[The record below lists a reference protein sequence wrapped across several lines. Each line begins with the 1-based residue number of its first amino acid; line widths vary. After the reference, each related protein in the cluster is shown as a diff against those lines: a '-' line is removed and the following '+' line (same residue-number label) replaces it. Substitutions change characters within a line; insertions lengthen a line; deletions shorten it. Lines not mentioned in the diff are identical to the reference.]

1 MFQTRLFVG
10 NLPNSFEE
18 NELRSVFSKF
28 AEVTNLDIK
37 SKPAAGN
44 EASKFAF
51 VTISGANNDVEA
63 CIRHFSNADFN
74 GNKLYVT
81 RARESF
87 LERLQRERLEN
98 EQKEAEKHKNQKEPS
113 KKHPVIKLG
122 EGLNPRKRK
131 IAINQNG
138 IQPTRKNIKEDHIDE
153 HKVNIHKPPGDG
165 AFNKQ
170 QDVSAEDKKK
180 LESSKKRMESMMKK
194 RQEFKSKQQIIKTGL
209 IDIDKKPNKKLRF
222 SDTEDDLQEFAK
234 HPEQKKQAKKNTL
247 FDDDE
252 SDGEVN
258 FEIKKQY
265 EGKKGQ
271 KVLDLQSRYKSDKRF
286 VLDERFI
293 EDDQTE
299 DEAEEIEG
307 DRDPSEP
314 VEGTQG
320 DEKTKQIKILEDV
333 LGVAIKSHASKPDK
347 DKKAK
352 PSMGM
357 IRFDP
362 MNPEHAK
369 FVVPMEEV
377 KQESKKSKKKVKE
390 MSELGPLQPE
400 VPKVEV
406 SKEQFYKSEITKEA
420 FEQPAEG
427 FSLRSLFNRDD
438 DAGEDET
445 VPQGKT
451 EQDSYTPVQ
460 PQKQKKVKNPLEPG
474 EKNPFVYDSSES
486 EAEDEDPESNTNT
499 GKYVPQLTE
508 VKAVWKE
515 NLFFSKDDVRL
526 KDGLAFFNNVG
537 LQDAPKER
545 RELKSV
551 MKKRIYNTARKN
563 QMFKKKIG
571 GRKKSMKK
579 SYKKKS

>member
-1 MFQTRLFVG
+1 MSQTRLFVG
-10 NLPNSFEE
+10 NLPNDFEE

-37 SKPAAGN
+37 SKPAAEN
-44 EASKFAF
+44 ETSKFAF

-63 CIRHFSNADFN
+63 CIRYFGNTDFN
-74 GNKLYVT
+74 GSKLYVT

-87 LERLQRERLEN
+87 LERLQRERQEK
-98 EQKEAEKHKNQKEPS
+98 EQKDAEKHKSHKEPS

-122 EGLNPRKRK
+122 EGFNPRKRK
-131 IAINQNG
+131 IDINQNG
-138 IQPTRKNIKEDHIDE
+138 IQPIRNIKEHHD

-165 AFNKQ
+165 PFNKEQ
-170 QDVSAEDKKK
+170 AVSAEDKKK

-222 SDTEDDLQEFAK
+222 SDTEDDLQECAK
-234 HPEQKKQAKKNTL
+234 HPQQKKQAKKNTL

-299 DEAEEIEG
+299 DEAEEINR

-333 LGVAIKSHASKPDK
+333 LGVAIITHASKPDK

-377 KQESKKSKKKVKE
+377 KQESKKPKKKVKE
-390 MSELGPLQPE
+390 VSEPALLQPE

-427 FSLRSLFNRDD
+427 FRLRSLFNRDD
-438 DAGEDET
+438 DAGEDDT
-445 VPQGKT
+445 VSQGKT

-460 PQKQKKVKNPLEPG
+460 PQKQKKVKNPLDPG

-486 EAEDEDPESNTNT
+486 EAEDEDPENDTNT
-499 GKYVPQLTE
+499 GKDVPQLTE

-515 NLFFSKDDVRL
+515 NLFFSKDDIRL
-526 KDGLAFFNNVG
+526 KDGLAFFSNIG
-537 LQDAPKER
+537 LHDAPKER

-551 MKKRIYNTARKN
+551 MKKRIYNTTRKN

>member
-1 MFQTRLFVG
+1 MSQTRLFVG
-10 NLPNSFEE
+10 NLPNTFEQ
-18 NELRSVFSKF
+18 NELRSAFSKF

-37 SKPAAGN
+37 SKPATEN
-44 EASKFAF
+44 EGSKFAF
-51 VTISGANNDVEA
+51 VTISGANNEIEA
-63 CIRHFSNADFN
+63 CIRHFCNADFN
-74 GNKLYVT
+74 GSKLYVT

-87 LERLQRERLEN
+87 LERLQRERQEN
-98 EQKEAEKHKNQKEPS
+98 EQKEAEKQSNKEPS
-113 KKHPVIKLG
+113 KEHPVIKLG

-131 IAINQNG
+131 IDIKQNE
-138 IQPTRKNIKEDHIDE
+138 IQPTRNNKEHHIDE
-153 HKVNIHKPPGDG
+153 AKVNIHKPPVHG

-170 QDVSAEDKKK
+170 QAVSAEDKKK
-180 LESSKKRMESMMKK
+180 LESSKKRMASMLKK

-209 IDIDKKPNKKLRF
+209 IDIDKKPNQKLKF
-222 SDTEDDLQEFAK
+222 SDTEDDQQEFAK
-234 HPEQKKQAKKNTL
+234 HPGQKKQAKKNTL

-293 EDDQTE
+293 EENHTE
-299 DEAEEIEG
+299 DEAEELGG

-314 VEGTQG
+314 V
-320 DEKTKQIKILEDV
+320 DEKIKQIKILEDV
-333 LGVAIKSHASKPDK
+333 LGVAIKTHANKPDK
-347 DKKAK
+347 DKKTK
-352 PSMGM
+352 PNMGM

-377 KQESKKSKKKVKE
+377 KQESKKHKNKLKAT
-390 MSELGPLQPE
+390 SEPAPLQPE

-438 DAGEDET
+438 DAGEDDT
-445 VPQGKT
+445 VPQGIT

-460 PQKQKKVKNPLEPG
+460 PQKQKKVKNPLDPG

-486 EAEDEDPESNTNT
+486 EAEDEDPENNTNT
-499 GKYVPQLTE
+499 GKDVPPLTE

-515 NLFFSKDDVRL
+515 NLFFSKDDIRL

>member
-1 MFQTRLFVG
+1 MSKTRLFVG
-10 NLPNSFEE
+10 NLPNNFEE

-37 SKPAAGN
+37 SKPAAEN

-63 CIRHFSNADFN
+63 CIRHFSNSDFN
-74 GNKLYVT
+74 GSKLYVT

-87 LERLQRERLEN
+87 LERLQRERQEN
-98 EQKEAEKHKNQKEPS
+98 ERKESEKHKSHKEPS

-131 IAINQNG
+131 IENNQNG
-138 IQPTRKNIKEDHIDE
+138 IQPAGNFKEHRIDE

-165 AFNKQ
+165 AFNKHQ
-170 QDVSAEDKKK
+170 AVSAEDKKK
-180 LESSKKRMESMMKK
+180 LESSKKRMESMIKK

-209 IDIDKKPNKKLRF
+209 IGIDKKLNKKLRF

-234 HPEQKKQAKKNTL
+234 HPEQKKQAKKNML

-252 SDGEVN
+252 SDGDVN

-299 DEAEEIEG
+299 DEAAEVDG

-314 VEGTQG
+314 VQGTQG

-333 LGVAIKSHASKPDK
+333 LGVAIQPHTNKPDK

-369 FVVPMEEV
+369 FVVPMQEV
-377 KQESKKSKKKVKE
+377 KQESKKTKKKVKE
-390 MSELGPLQPE
+390 MSEPAPLQPE

-420 FEQPAEG
+420 FEKPAEG

-438 DAGEDET
+438 DAGEDDT
-445 VPQGKT
+445 VSQSKT
-451 EQDSYTPVQ
+451 DQDSYTPAQ
-460 PQKQKKVKNPLEPG
+460 PQKQKKVKNPLDPG

-486 EAEDEDPESNTNT
+486 EAEDEGPEDNNNT
-499 GKYVPQLTE
+499 GKDVPQLPE

-515 NLFFSKDDVRL
+515 NLFFSKDDIRL
-526 KDGLAFFNNVG
+526 KDGLAFFNNIG
-537 LQDAPKER
+537 SQDAPKER

-551 MKKRIYNTARKN
+551 MKKRIHNTSRKN

>member
-1 MFQTRLFVG
+1 MSQTRLFVG
-10 NLPNSFEE
+10 NLPNNFKE
-18 NELRSVFSKF
+18 NELHSVFSKF
-28 AEVTNLDIK
+28 AQVTNLDIK
-37 SKPAAGN
+37 SKPAAEN
-44 EASKFAF
+44 EGSKFAF
-51 VTISGANNDVEA
+51 VTISGANNDIEA
-63 CIRHFSNADFN
+63 CIKHFSHTDFN
-74 GNKLYVT
+74 GSKLYVT

-87 LERLQRERLEN
+87 LERLQRERQEN
-98 EQKEAEKHKNQKEPS
+98 EQKQAEKHKNHKELS

-131 IAINQNG
+131 IENNQNG
-138 IQPTRKNIKEDHIDE
+138 IQPNRNFKEHQTDE
-153 HKVNIHKPPGDG
+153 HNIITHKPHGDG
-165 AFNKQ
+165 PFNKQ
-170 QDVSAEDKKK
+170 PAVPAEDKKK

-194 RQEFKSKQQIIKTGL
+194 RQEFKSKQKIIKTGL

-222 SDTEDDLQEFAK
+222 SDTEEDHHEFANR
-234 HPEQKKQAKKNTL
+234 PEQKKKVTKNTL

-293 EDDQTE
+293 EEDQTE
-299 DEAEEIEG
+299 DETG
-307 DRDPSEP
+307 DLDGERDPSEP
-314 VEGTQG
+314 VEGSQG

-333 LGVAIKSHASKPDK
+333 LGVAIKPHATRPDK
-347 DKKAK
+347 DKKPK

-362 MNPEHAK
+362 MNPEHSK

-377 KQESKKSKKKVKE
+377 KPDSKKAKKKLKE
-390 MSELGPLQPE
+390 VSEPAPVQPE

-438 DAGEDET
+438 DAGEDDT
-445 VPQGKT
+445 VSEDKKV
-451 EQDSYTPVQ
+451 QDAYTPAQ
-460 PQKQKKVKNPLEPG
+460 PPKKQKVKNPLDPG
-474 EKNPFVYDSSES
+474 ERNPFVYDSSES
-486 EAEDEDPESNTNT
+486 EAEDEGAEHNKATEKD
-499 GKYVPQLTE
+499 VPLVTE

-515 NLFFSKDDVRL
+515 NLFFSKDDIRL

-537 LQDAPKER
+537 SQEASKER

-551 MKKRIYNTARKN
+551 MKKRMYNTARKN
-563 QMFKKKIG
+563 EMFKKKIG